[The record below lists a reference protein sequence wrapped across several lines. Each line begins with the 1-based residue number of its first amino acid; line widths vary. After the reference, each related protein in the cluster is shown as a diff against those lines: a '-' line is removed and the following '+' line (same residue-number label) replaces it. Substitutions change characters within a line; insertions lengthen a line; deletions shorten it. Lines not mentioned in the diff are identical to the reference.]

1 VFRIVRVR
9 AANFTKSEPQ
19 KMPTLLITIL
29 LTATLFTASAQERF
43 PQSAP
48 DAGPN
53 LPAQPI
59 GPNDLIAVSVYGAPE
74 LTRTIR
80 VSTDGLIRLPM
91 VKQKIAARGLMP
103 AELESKIAEALADEE
118 ILVDPAVTVTIAE
131 YHSRPISVAGA
142 VKRPITFQAVGKT
155 TLLEALTRAE
165 GLNTDAGSEILISR
179 PARNG
184 LPPVVERIRV
194 NGLIDAAD
202 PALNVTL
209 EGGEE
214 IRVPQVGRVFV
225 VGNVKKPGAFR
236 MEDGFGMT
244 VLKAL
249 AMAEGLA
256 PYATREAYVYRR
268 GFSPAPGLTQTTQQ
282 LAQQSAQEV
291 PIDLRKIL
299 DRKSPDVAL
308 GANDIF
314 YIPDNRKSRIAM
326 GVLDK
331 TLGFATS
338 TASGILVLSHP

>member
-1 VFRIVRVR
+1 MP
-9 AANFTKSEPQ
+9 KS
-19 KMPTLLITIL
+19 LIAIL
-29 LTATLFTASAQERF
+29 LSTALFASPASAQEKF

-48 DAGPN
+48 DSGPN

-80 VSTDGLIRLPM
+80 VGIDGLIRLPM

-103 AELESKIAEALADEE
+103 AELESKIAEALANEE

-184 LPPVVERIRV
+184 QPPVVERIRV

-256 PYATREAYVYRR
+256 PYATKEAYVYRR
-268 GFSPAPGLTQTTQQ
+268 GISPAPGLTERLSQPGTQQ
-282 LAQQSAQEV
+282 ALQQSSEEV

-314 YIPDNRKSRIAM
+314 YVPDNRKGRIAM

>member
-1 VFRIVRVR
+1 MP
-9 AANFTKSEPQ
+9 KS
-19 KMPTLLITIL
+19 LIAIL
-29 LTATLFTASAQERF
+29 LSTALFASPASAQEKF

-48 DAGPN
+48 DSGPN

-80 VSTDGLIRLPM
+80 VGTDGLIRLPM

-103 AELESKIAEALADEE
+103 AELESKIAEALANEE

-184 LPPVVERIRV
+184 QPPVVERIRV

-256 PYATREAYVYRR
+256 PYATKEAYVYRR
-268 GFSPAPGLTQTTQQ
+268 GISPAPGLTERLSQPGTQQ
-282 LAQQSAQEV
+282 ALQQSSEEV

-314 YIPDNRKSRIAM
+314 YVPDNRKGRIAM

>member
-1 VFRIVRVR
+1 VLKAFLFGCMVLLAQDRIPR
-9 AANFTKSEPQ
+9 SP
-19 KMPTLLITIL
+19 
-29 LTATLFTASAQERF
+29 SD
-43 PQSAP
+43 S
-48 DAGPN
+48 GPN

-59 GPNDLIAVSVYGAPE
+59 GANDLIAISVYGAPE

-80 VSTDGLIRLPM
+80 VSAEGFIRLPM
-91 VKQKIAARGLMP
+91 LKQKIEARGLMP
-103 AELESKIAEALADEE
+103 AELEVKIAAALSEE
-118 ILVDPAVTVTIAE
+118 ELLIDPAVTITIAE

-142 VKRPITFQAVGKT
+142 VRRPITFQAIGKI

-179 PARNG
+179 PARNDQ
-184 LPPVVERIRV
+184 PSIIERIRV

-202 PALNVTL
+202 PALNVLL

-225 VGNVKKPGAFR
+225 MGNVKKPGAFR
-236 MEDGFGMT
+236 IEDGFGMT

-256 PYATREAYVYRR
+256 PYATKEAYLYRR
-268 GFSPAPGLTQTTQQ
+268 GDGNAT
-282 LAQQSAQEV
+282 EV
-291 PIDLRKIL
+291 PVDLRRIL

-308 GANDIF
+308 SANDIF
-314 YIPDNRKSRIAM
+314 YIPDNRTGRLAM
-326 GVLDK
+326 TVLEK

-338 TASGILVLSHP
+338 TASGILILSH

>member
-1 VFRIVRVR
+1 MLS
-9 AANFTKSEPQ
+9 K
-19 KMPTLLITIL
+19 IL
-29 LTATLFTASAQERF
+29 TFLMAIAWCLFFLTPPAPAQARF
-43 PQSAP
+43 PQSAA
-48 DAGPN
+48 DSGPN

-59 GPNDLIAVSVYGAPE
+59 GANDLIAISVYGAPE

-80 VSTDGLIRLPM
+80 VSADGLIRLPM
-91 VKQKIAARGLMP
+91 VTQKITARGLMP
-103 AELESKIAEALADEE
+103 AELETKITAALAQEE
-118 ILVDPAVTVTIAE
+118 ILVDPSVTVTIAE

-142 VKRPITFQAVGKT
+142 VKHPVTFQAIGKT

-165 GLNTDAGSEILISR
+165 GLNSDAGSEILIST

-184 LPPVVERIRV
+184 QQPLIERIRV
-194 NGLIDAAD
+194 NGLIDSAD

-214 IRVPQVGRVFV
+214 VRVPQVGRVFV

-256 PYATREAYVYRR
+256 PYATKLAYVYRR
-268 GFSPAPGLTQTTQQ
+268 EISAPPE
-282 LAQQSAQEV
+282 EV
-291 PIDLRKIL
+291 LIDLRKIL
-299 DRKSPDVAL
+299 DRKSPDVTL
-308 GANDIF
+308 SANDIF
-314 YIPDNRKSRIAM
+314 YVPDNRKGRIAM
-326 GVLDK
+326 NVLDK

-338 TASGILVLSHP
+338 TASGILVLSRP